1 MKKLGGLRYSD
12 AEITMQPID
21 REAWSFE
28 EKGRTAV
35 VQVERLSG
43 VPNRVIYAS
52 AIEGWTTGEEV
63 VPPLHPISEAEKTRI
78 GQTLAA
84 HLEKHGYS
92 VEID

>member
-1 MKKLGGLRYSD
+1 MKKLVGLRYSD

-43 VPNRVIYAS
+43 VPSRVIYAS
-52 AIEGWTTGEEV
+52 AIEGWTTGEEA

-78 GQTLAA
+78 GQALAA
-84 HLEKHGYS
+84 HLEKHGYP